1 MKNYIFRFLIPLFT
15 ILLFFGVFS
24 QPSYAVNCAPPAN
37 GNYTLS
43 ESCTFA
49 NTVDGVD
56 AGSGTTNTAVMTIPN
71 GVTLTIGNIASQTI
85 GFGSITL
92 GNTGSIII
100 NKGVGASLK
109 KGPLWMQDCNAD
121 GLPGSLT
128 QATGA
133 SAPSTIYRRR
143 SLMSTIS
150 SVDTNDQIDAT
161 NSFAWAENVG
171 WINFRS
177 STSVDIPTS
186 GALSG
191 YLWGENIGWISLNC
205 SNTSSCGTVN
215 YSVTNTSG
223 TLSGYG
229 WAENV
234 GWISFNCSNTSSC
247 GTVSYSV
254 TIDGSGNF
262 AGYAWGENI
271 GWISF
276 NCSNTSS
283 CATVSYFVKK
293 AC

>member
-1 MKNYIFRFLIPLFT
+1 MKNYIFRLFIPLFVF
-15 ILLFFGVFS
+15 LLFAFFTQS
-24 QPSYAVNCAPPAN
+24 SYAVNCAPPVS
-37 GNYTLS
+37 GNYTLT
-43 ESCTFA
+43 ESCAFA

-56 AGSGTTNTAVMTIPN
+56 GGTGTTNTAAMTIPN
-71 GVTLTIGNIASQTI
+71 AVTLTIGSIANQAI
-85 GFGSITL
+85 GYGSITIQR
-92 GNTGSIII
+92 GGSIII
-100 NKGVGASLK
+100 NKGVGAKLL

-121 GLPGSLT
+121 GIPGSLT
-128 QATGA
+128 QATGT
-133 SAPSTIYRRR
+133 SAPDATYRRR
-143 SLMSTIS
+143 SLMSTIAS
-150 SVDTNDQIDAT
+150 ADTNDQIDAT

-177 STSVDIPTS
+177 STSVNIPSS
-186 GALSG
+186 GALTG

-247 GTVSYSV
+247 GIVSYSV

-262 AGYAWGENI
+262 AGWAWGENI